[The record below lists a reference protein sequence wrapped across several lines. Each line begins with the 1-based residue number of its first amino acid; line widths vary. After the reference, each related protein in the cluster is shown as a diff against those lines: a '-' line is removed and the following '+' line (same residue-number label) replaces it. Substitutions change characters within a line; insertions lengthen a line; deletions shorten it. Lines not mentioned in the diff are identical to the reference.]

1 MAAPVPRSG
10 WVALTWLRQG
20 GGGRGMWGAWSGSLS
35 QTPPQLAT
43 RVGRGHPFLGENWGV
58 CVPGPC
64 REQIIRLQGQ
74 VDKHYAGLKEAAEER
89 RRRLENM
96 SHLFQLKREVEDL
109 EQWIAER
116 DVVASSQE
124 MGQDLDHVTVRVPG
138 QAQRCQRV
146 VLGGINLTLPS
157 STQLLREKF
166 REFARETGSVGQ
178 ERVDR
183 VNLAIEDLI
192 DAGHAEAATMAEWKD
207 GLNESWADLLELID
221 TRMQLLAASHDLHK
235 YFYDGA
241 ELLALIAAR
250 RQELPQ
256 DLGEDVGTVEAFHRM
271 HSAFERDLQLLEAQV
286 RLRPGPVG
294 MPCGTAPALSIP
306 CTLWLRR
313 AGAAVSGDGGT
324 PADRLRRGEG
334 GQHPGARAGGGTSPA
349 GAAGGVQRAP
359 GQAGG
364 HSRQASLLR
373 HGTGPALLDG
383 EHRPADRD
391 AGETQVW
398 LRPAG
403 SRSRLPGPG
412 AEATTDTSTSL
423 SPGMCP
429 PWSCS

>member
-1 MAAPVPRSG
+1 MR
-10 WVALTWLRQG
+10 
-20 GGGRGMWGAWSGSLS
+20 GAWSGSLP
-35 QTPPQLAT
+35 QKTPQLAT

-138 QAQRCQRV
+138 QARRCQHV
-146 VLGGINLTLPS
+146 VLGGVNLTLPS

-241 ELLALIAAR
+241 ELLALIASR

-256 DLGEDVGTVEAFHRM
+256 DLGEDAGTVEAFHRM

-286 RLRPGPVG
+286 RLRPGPAG
-294 MPCGTAPALSIP
+294 MPRSAAAGTQHPLRSPALPGRCSSFGRRRHACRPPTPGRRRPASRSKSRRWHEP
-306 CTLWLRR
+306 CGRCWRHA
-313 AGAAVSGDGGT
+313 AGAGPGWWTRPTSIASSAWHGT
-324 PADRLRRGEG
+324 CS
-334 GQHPGARAGGGTSPA
+334 PGW
-349 GAAGGVQRAP
+349 RAP
-359 GQAGG
+359 SG
-364 HSRQASLLR
+364 
-373 HGTGPALLDG
+373 
-383 EHRPADRD
+383 
-391 AGETQVW
+391 
-398 LRPAG
+398 
-403 SRSRLPGPG
+403 RSRRRRN
-412 AEATTDTSTSL
+412 
-423 SPGMCP
+423 PGMAVP
-429 PWSCS
+429 RGQPEPFAGTRH

>member
-1 MAAPVPRSG
+1 MAWLELWWRWLLRLGGIAPAASG
-10 WVALTWLRQG
+10 RWWQRDTGSAEWV
-20 GGGRGMWGAWSGSLS
+20 
-35 QTPPQLAT
+35 PPQKTLP
-43 RVGRGHPFLGENWGV
+43 VGNTDGLRASFPGENWGV
-58 CVPGPC
+58 CVPGPR

-124 MGQDLDHVTVRVPG
+124 MGQDLDHVTVRGPG
-138 QAQRCQRV
+138 RACRCRRM
-146 VLGGINLTLPS
+146 VLGGGHKLDS
-157 STQLLREKF
+157 SFPPVQLLREKF

-241 ELLALIAAR
+241 ELLALIATR

-256 DLGEDVGTVEAFHRM
+256 DLGEDAGTVEAFHRM
-271 HSAFERDLQLLEAQV
+271 HSAFERDLQLLETQV
-286 RLRPGPVG
+286 RWYPG
-294 MPCGTAPALSIP
+294 
-306 CTLWLRR
+306 
-313 AGAAVSGDGGT
+313 AGGDARCCWHSTSPNVLHAGPAVSGDGGS

-334 GQHPGARAGGGTSPA
+334 GRHPGAGAGGGTGAA

-359 GQAGG
+359 GSAGG
-364 HSRQASLLR
+364 HGRQAPLLR
-373 HGTGPALLDG
+373 HGAGPALLDG

-398 LRPAG
+398 PRWAG
-403 SRSRLPGPG
+403 TRCHSPG
-412 AEATTDTSTSL
+412 AGTDTAVSLGTS
-423 SPGMCP
+423 PR
-429 PWSCS
+429 WSCS